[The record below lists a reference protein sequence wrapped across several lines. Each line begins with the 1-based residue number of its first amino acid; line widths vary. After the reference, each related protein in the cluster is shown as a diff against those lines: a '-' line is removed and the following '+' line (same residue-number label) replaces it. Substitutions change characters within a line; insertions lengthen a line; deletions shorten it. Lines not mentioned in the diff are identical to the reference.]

1 MNRNE
6 LESEI
11 SEIMKIFLPAKYYA
25 LDFQFIY
32 QLKYNN
38 PVVYRTY
45 QYFFER
51 IIHSIS
57 VSLILDLC
65 ILFNKKEKFSL
76 DRLCNK
82 IMQDYT
88 KSELNTF
95 LSLDD
100 FSLLCR
106 PLKADR
112 INLIFNK
119 IKNTRDEYYAH
130 LDRTRTPFDLIKVN
144 SKEINELISVA
155 ELFLKQLE
163 LTYFGKDVKFDLSD
177 GELGYKF
184 ITHLDEWNKYR
195 EKYGLLQQPKLKVE
209 KCWVNK
215 ILKRK
220 ILKI

>member
-1 MNRNE
+1 MNRSE
-6 LESEI
+6 LKSEI

-25 LDFQFIY
+25 LDFQFIC

-65 ILFNKKEKFSL
+65 ILFNNKEKFSL

-82 IMQDYT
+82 IMQDYN
-88 KSELNTF
+88 KSELNTY

-100 FSLLCR
+100 FNLLCR

-130 LDRTRTPFDLIKVN
+130 LDRTRTPFDLIKV
-144 SKEINELISVA
+144 SGKEINELISVA
-155 ELFLKQLE
+155 EQFLKQLE
-163 LTYFGKDVKFDLSD
+163 LTYFGNDVKFDLSD

-184 ITHLDEWNKYR
+184 VTHLDEWNKYR
-195 EKYGLLQQPKLKVE
+195 EKYGLLQ
-209 KCWVNK
+209 
-215 ILKRK
+215 
-220 ILKI
+220 

>member
-6 LESEI
+6 LETEI
-11 SEIMKIFLPAKYYA
+11 SEIKKIFLPAKYFA
-25 LDFQFIY
+25 IDFQFLY

-38 PVVYRTY
+38 SVVYRTY

-51 IIHSIS
+51 INHAVN

-65 ILFNKKEKFSL
+65 ILFNKNEKFSL
-76 DRLCNK
+76 ERLCNK

-88 KSELNTF
+88 QSELNTY

-112 INLIFNK
+112 INLIVNK
-119 IKNTRDEYYAH
+119 LKSTRDEYYAH
-130 LDRTRTPFDLIKVN
+130 LDRTRTTFDLIKVN
-144 SKEINELISVA
+144 SKEIDELISVA
-155 ELFLKQLE
+155 EIFIKQVE
-163 LTYFGKDVKFDLSD
+163 LTYFDKNVSFDISD

-184 ITHLDEWNKYR
+184 VNHLEEWNNYR
-195 EKYGLLQQPKLKVE
+195 EKYGLLQ
-209 KCWVNK
+209 
-215 ILKRK
+215 
-220 ILKI
+220 